1 MKFNV
6 IRRFLAILAI
16 ASLACIAANAG
27 TITQTLQWGA
37 GGTYVLT
44 DWTHTL
50 NANQFN
56 TLGGT
61 LVLNQIDVAFQA
73 QTLGDAKF
81 EHLDPTSGAT
91 ITMNLATVMTA
102 SYLNGIVL
110 SLTPTASTTDTVGAF
125 DGVIDFGGTSG
136 KTYTG
141 LTATTSTSAT
151 YTTGAEMGVFTG
163 PGTVAFNLAANGA
176 STAGGS
182 GNLVTQFAD
191 TARSTVTI
199 TYTYSESGTTPEPA
213 TMAMLGSA
221 LIGLGVLGR
230 KRFAR

>member
-1 MKFNV
+1 MKLNS
-6 IRRFLAILAI
+6 IRTFLTIIAI
-16 ASLACIAANAG
+16 AALACMVANAG

-199 TYTYSESGTTPEPA
+199 TYTYSASGAPEPA